1 MMRTVMAKYTL
12 CICVWKKTAHD
23 TLILLPY
30 DYLNIMI

>member
-1 MMRTVMAKYTL
+1 MVKYSL
-12 CICVWKKTAHD
+12 CMYVWKKTVHE